1 MNQGIIA
8 SRYATALLKLVEETG
23 SGEAVVKQA
32 ESFAKALAT
41 KSKPG
46 RVADALLSLPDLEP
60 DLRKL
65 TELMVKNGRADCIK
79 LAFNSFVSLYYKS
92 KGIVRGRLVLPSPA
106 DSSQAFMDLETKLKE
121 LISSRTGQKL
131 QLTTEVD
138 ESIIGGFVLEV
149 EDHLL
154 DASVSHQL
162 ELIKRQ
168 FIERNRRIV

>member
-1 MNQGIIA
+1 MNAGIIA

-23 SGEAVVKQA
+23 SGEAVVRQA
-32 ESFAKALAT
+32 ESLAGT
-41 KSKPG
+41 LPPKSQPG
-46 RVADALLSLPDLEP
+46 RVADAILSLPDLEP

-65 TELMVKNGRADCIK
+65 VELMVKNGRSDCIR
-79 LAFNSFVSLYYKS
+79 LALNSFISLYYES
-92 KGIVRGRLVLPSPA
+92 RGIIRGRLTLPSSP
-106 DSSQAFMDLETKLKE
+106 DSSQAFKDLEVRLKE
-121 LISSRTGQKL
+121 LITSRTGKEL
-131 QLTTEVD
+131 QLTTVVD

-162 ELIKRQ
+162 EMIKRQ